1 MCDRSLLFELSNFPN
16 QTDPIGLHPDIFD
29 QVKNRLEGLR

>member
-1 MCDRSLLFELSNFPN
+1 MCDRSLLFELSKFPN
-16 QTDPIGLHPDIFD
+16 QTAPLGLPDIFD